1 MYNPQALSLLR
12 RILPTIGPKNLA
24 PMLEVLIL
32 PPIGYSA
39 IAEAVNSAATL
50 NTLGILDALLA
61 VVAKALSVQ
70 VKAKGRGTNVLQ
82 ALTGDSTISAAT
94 LACLAHPKPVPGETS
109 IRNQRWYLRGSIN
122 KEVGSEVVMLLKD
135 MTKGGMGSQWQ
146 GVSKAAIGQA
156 VLHLTKIN
164 EEARVPNPGM
174 YSQTVS
180 SLKFLF
186 FLLNRHHL
194 SSTISTICTCMCM
207 CTCTCTFSHGRCSL
221 STVFLSHKA

>member
-1 MYNPQALSLLR
+1 
-12 RILPTIGPKNLA
+12 
-24 PMLEVLIL
+24 MLGVLIL

-50 NTLGILDALLA
+50 NTLGILDSLLA

-94 LACLAHPKPVPGETS
+94 LACLANPKPVPGETS
-109 IRNQRWYLRGSIN
+109 IKNQRWYLQGSIH
-122 KEVGSEVVMLLKD
+122 KEVGSEVVTLLKD
-135 MTKGGMGSQWQ
+135 MTSGGLGAGWQ

-156 VLHLTKIN
+156 VLHLTKVN
-164 EEARVPNPGM
+164 EDARVPNPGM

-180 SLKFLF
+180 
-186 FLLNRHHL
+186 
-194 SSTISTICTCMCM
+194 
-207 CTCTCTFSHGRCSL
+207 TCTVKYYLMYVYTLTIVPIVFMSWHTCIFPCKMQTF
-221 STVFLSHKA
+221 T

>member
-1 MYNPQALSLLR
+1 MYLSPDIAIMSATLSAQALSLLR

-24 PMLEVLIL
+24 PMLQVLVL

-50 NTLGILDALLA
+50 NTLGILDSFLA

-82 ALTGDSTISAAT
+82 ALTGDSNISAAT
-94 LACLAHPKPVPGETS
+94 LASLTNPKPVPGETTVRS
-109 IRNQRWYLRGSIN
+109 QRWYLRGSVD
-122 KEVGSEVVMLLKD
+122 KEVGSAVVELLKA
-135 MTKGGMGSQWQ
+135 MTTGELGQQWQ

-164 EEARVPNPGM
+164 EGARVPNPGM

-180 SLKFLF
+180 
-186 FLLNRHHL
+186 RHSQCIPHVL
-194 SSTISTICTCMCM
+194 
-207 CTCTCTFSHGRCSL
+207 G
-221 STVFLSHKA
+221 

>member
-1 MYNPQALSLLR
+1 MSPNLLSCTYPSQALSLLR

-24 PMLEVLIL
+24 PMLDVLVL

-50 NTLGILDALLA
+50 NNLGILDCLLA
-61 VVAKALSVQ
+61 VIAKALSVQ

-94 LACLAHPKPVPGETS
+94 LACLTNPKPVPGETT
-109 IRNQRWYLRGSIN
+109 IRNHRWYLKGSIE
-122 KEVGSEVVMLLKD
+122 KEVGSEVVVLLKD
-135 MTKGGMGSQWQ
+135 MTNGVLGAQWK

-164 EEARVPNPGM
+164 EGARVPNPGM

-180 SLKFLF
+180 KQTY
-186 FLLNRHHL
+186 N
-194 SSTISTICTCMCM
+194 I
-207 CTCTCTFSHGRCSL
+207 
-221 STVFLSHKA
+221 

>member
-1 MYNPQALSLLR
+1 MLSLLR

-24 PMLEVLIL
+24 PMLQILVL

-50 NTLGILDALLA
+50 NTLGILDSLLA

-82 ALTGDSTISAAT
+82 SLTGDSSISAAT
-94 LACLAHPKPVPGETS
+94 LASLTNPKPVPGETTV
-109 IRNQRWYLRGSIN
+109 RNQRWYLRGSVE
-122 KEVGSEVVMLLKD
+122 KEVGSAVVELLKG
-135 MTKGGMGSQWQ
+135 MTAGDLGQQWQ

-164 EEARVPNPGM
+164 EGARVPSPGM

-180 SLKFLF
+180 LSSRSFLF
-186 FLLNRHHL
+186 SPF
-194 SSTISTICTCMCM
+194 ISRRAYTV
-207 CTCTCTFSHGRCSL
+207 GRL
-221 STVFLSHKA
+221 VLQILYMLQW